1 MKQFFKKA
9 LKVNQITFV
18 IIFVIFLFNCI
29 QKSSISTTVNSSS
42 GGTVPVPGTKSNT
55 TAPTPPVQQGQR
67 VYHNKKTLKHIEKP
81 ATEKRPH
88 GGPGSLNI
96 ARIARATPT
105 EAAAADQ
112 GEAYERD
119 LAHWQDW
126 ITQFK
131 CAESTPH
138 IVPSTDGDPAGTK
151 NWSGTIKTV
160 AIAGAVIAVAL
171 GLREVM
177 K

>member
-1 MKQFFKKA
+1 MTRVQVSGRTRAPGDMTVVRMLPKFVVPA
-9 LKVNQITFV
+9 DVRDLKNRIDPFV
-18 IIFVIFLFNCI
+18 RAMDGSVAACA
-29 QKSSISTTVNSSS
+29 
-42 GGTVPVPGTKSNT
+42 TVPDAVRSGWVAFSKAWRTYFNEDDSWFH
-55 TAPTPPVQQGQR
+55 TAAQM
-67 VYHNKKTLKHIEKP
+67 
-81 ATEKRPH
+81 
-88 GGPGSLNI
+88 
-96 ARIARATPT
+96 
-105 EAAAADQ
+105 DQ